1 MMELTRR
8 QLLVAGGGVA
18 GALMAS
24 PLSAATAA
32 TGVEMIPGARALAL
46 PDGER
51 VLVQA
56 FGREVH
62 WQRADGLHHLDLGS
76 PFDTRVVAAAR
87 DQRMLWLLDR
97 HKRLLHGVNKRGT
110 VQRQLSLAA
119 LREPADMVIHQ
130 GQAFISDV
138 SGHRIVRLDLHEG
151 SMSEL
156 HSDRPLNGPSS
167 LAIGQSGLSA
177 LTLGDHRLHHFTAN
191 GESLGSQTSPVATPA
206 ALSNVNGELLL
217 LDRCRNQLCW
227 AGHARPALA
236 LPSAGPVRLG
246 HISWQPGGDLLVS
259 L

>member
-1 MMELTRR
+1 MELTRR
-8 QLLVAGGGVA
+8 QFLVAGSGITGV
-18 GALMAS
+18 LMTS
-24 PLSAATAA
+24 PLSAATAG
-32 TGVEMIPGARALAL
+32 TGVEMIHGALALAL
-46 PDGER
+46 PGGER
-51 VLVQA
+51 VLVRD

-62 WQRADGLHHLDLGS
+62 WQRADGLHRLDLGS
-76 PFDTRVVAAAR
+76 PFETRVVAAAR
-87 DQRMLWLLDR
+87 DQRTLWLLDR
-97 HKRLLHGVNKRGT
+97 HKRLLHGVNERGT
-110 VQRQLSLAA
+110 VQHQLSLPT

-167 LAIGQSGLSA
+167 LAIGRSGLSA

-206 ALSNVNGELLL
+206 ALSNVNGALLL

-236 LPSAGPVRLG
+236 LPSAGPARLG